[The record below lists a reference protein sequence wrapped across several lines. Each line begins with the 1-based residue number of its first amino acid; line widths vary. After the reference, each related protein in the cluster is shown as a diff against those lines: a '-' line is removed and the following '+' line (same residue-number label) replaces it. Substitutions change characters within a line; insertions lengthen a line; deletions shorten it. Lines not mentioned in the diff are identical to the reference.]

1 MAGKSQSPKPET
13 GQQSPSFVVGS
24 NRFLQQTQG
33 GNKQATQIATATAT
47 ASATAIPNA
56 TATATSVAAGNS

>member
-1 MAGKSQSPKPET
+1 MVWMAGKTWPANAASC

-33 GNKQATQIATATAT
+33 GNKQATQIAT
-47 ASATAIPNA
+47 S
-56 TATATSVAAGNS
+56 TATATPTANGNSNKCGCGKF

>member
-1 MAGKSQSPKPET
+1 
-13 GQQSPSFVVGS
+13 VVGS